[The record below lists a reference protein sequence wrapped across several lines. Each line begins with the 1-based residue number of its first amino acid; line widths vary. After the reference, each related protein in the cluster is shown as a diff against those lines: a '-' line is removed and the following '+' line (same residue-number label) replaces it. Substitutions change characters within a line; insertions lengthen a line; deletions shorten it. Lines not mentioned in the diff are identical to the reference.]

1 MRKSNTNKMET
12 AEKQKKKVMEG
23 HPIHT
28 VFRRDR
34 FDSPITGRS
43 KCHSS
48 KEEFQ
53 KFYNVF
59 NHLAMVE
66 TTF

>member
-1 MRKSNTNKMET
+1 MET
-12 AEKQKKKVMEG
+12 AETHTKVMEG

-28 VFRRDR
+28 YFRNR
-34 FDSPITGRS
+34 FDSPITGRI

-48 KEEFQ
+48 KRRIS

-66 TTF
+66 RRF